1 MPDLDPIRQVKEKV
15 EARLRQYPGVHAV
28 GIGEKYVNGKPSGET
43 AIVVLVSKKKPL
55 DQLKTEDVV
64 PTEME
69 GVKIDV
75 IEVPM
80 PRLDMSANPT
90 NLTRT
95 ISPDARSI
103 TFAGKTNPGAGLL
116 ITVQYTGT
124 PIATS
129 PPAPGPPYFA
139 APYETG
145 NYDTLTSIAQG
156 VAKSIQ
162 DDGRIQGLS
171 ATSNVAT
178 VTATIPAGA
187 ALTIT
192 DVTITA
198 IDDAQY
204 FDKWVRGGIQLALGT
219 RVNGSG
225 TLGCLA
231 TTAVTSQDPQGKVVA
246 LTNHHV
252 VRPDA
257 KGTTNLAATWNPANS
272 QIQLASKDGNPITDV
287 TTDTVVAVHITTSS
301 AEDAAYYR
309 TNANDVFA
317 DVATGL
323 SKAITSLGLSGVT
336 TTPGASTLTVT
347 GTTQMSVQVRGP
359 LTTEGSV
366 SAQVKV
372 DTLTFQGTIDDDDYG
387 IFVNIHPGNSPSFG
401 VFVNPAKG
409 KDADG
414 MAKQVWEAFNNLP
427 ASVDKGSVTMPQPS
441 GEELIVNHAEL
452 IEYFITNDIR
462 VGQPDP
468 SFGSSCCHCCS
479 HRIGRVLDARLD
491 LDAALIQLD
500 PDIKYK
506 PEIQDLGLV
515 AGVEPPA
522 INMWVR
528 KRGRTMPVTAAQS
541 AQIRLTNTSGVV
553 YGTLRLYKNA
563 LLIQSMTRGRF
574 GAPGDSGSAIV
585 DESNTKVVGLHWG
598 GYDIW
603 SFATPMDRIVAAFPA
618 LQLTLNPAAAQGQA
632 VDAVRTVPKPAAQM
646 EAAPESLA
654 RATRPVMIGARLDE
668 RLREAEDEIVSV
680 PAGKEYADLIRLHF
694 NEGQQLVN
702 RNRRVATAWH
712 RNGGPELLQAI
723 LRIIQLRD
731 ERLPKELNG
740 KPLTECLNRMLRVM
754 ARYASPRFSSDL
766 RQHAPRLAGLA
777 GLSFNDMLS
786 MLQSWSGEQ

>member
-15 EARLRQYPGVHAV
+15 EARLRKYPGVHAV

-43 AIVVLVSKKKPL
+43 AIVVLVVKKRPL
-55 DQLKTEDVV
+55 EQLKPEEVV
-64 PTEME
+64 PGEIE
-69 GVKIDV
+69 GIKTDV
-75 IEVPM
+75 LEVPM
-80 PRLDMSANPT
+80 PRLLMAANPA
-90 NLTRT
+90 NLTAA
-95 ISPDARSI
+95 IGPDAHSI
-103 TFAGKTNPGAGLL
+103 TFSGKTKPGAGL
-116 ITVQYTGT
+116 IIAVEYTWT
-124 PIATS
+124 PTTGGLAFF
-129 PPAPGPPYFA
+129 APT
-139 APYETG
+139 YETG
-145 NYDTLTSIAQG
+145 DVDTLTDIAQR
-156 VAKSIQ
+156 VAEAIN
-162 DDGRIQGLS
+162 GHGITGLT
-171 ATSNVAT
+171 ATST
-178 VTATIPAGA
+178 GA
-187 ALTIT
+187 Q
-192 DVTITA
+192 ITA
-198 IDDAQY
+198 VPPGGGTLNISKVKITALDDAQY

-257 KGTTNLAATWNPANS
+257 KGITNLAATWNLANS
-272 QIQLASKDGNPITDV
+272 QIQLASKDGNPITAV
-287 TTDTVVAVHITTSS
+287 TTDTVVAVDITTSS
-301 AEDAAYYR
+301 AEDVAYYR

-323 SKAITSLGLSGVT
+323 SKAITALGLSGVT

-359 LTTEGSV
+359 LATEGRV

-372 DTLTFQGTIDDDDYG
+372 DTLTFQGTVDDEDYG

-401 VFVNPAKG
+401 VFVNPPKG
-409 KDADG
+409 TDADG
-414 MAKQVWEAFNNLP
+414 MAKKVWEAFNNLP
-427 ASVDKGSVTMPQPS
+427 PTVDKGNVTMPQPS

-479 HRIGRVLDARLD
+479 HRIGRVLDARFD

-515 AGVEPPA
+515 AGFETPA
-522 INMWVR
+522 IDMWVL
-528 KRGRTMPVTAAQS
+528 KRGRTTQITNGADAGFIRSTNVTGLVPDLLRFYKDAVL
-541 AQIRLTNTSGVV
+541 IKSGTE
-553 YGTLRLYKNA
+553 YPFA
-563 LLIQSMTRGRF
+563 
-574 GAPGDSGSAIV
+574 APGDSGSALINR
-585 DESNTKVVGLHWG
+585 DNNKVVGLIWG
-598 GYDIW
+598 ASDIW
-603 SFATPMDRIVAAFPA
+603 ASATPMDQIVAGFPA

-668 RLREAEDEIVSV
+668 RLREAENEIVSV

-731 ERLPKELNG
+731 EQLPKELNG